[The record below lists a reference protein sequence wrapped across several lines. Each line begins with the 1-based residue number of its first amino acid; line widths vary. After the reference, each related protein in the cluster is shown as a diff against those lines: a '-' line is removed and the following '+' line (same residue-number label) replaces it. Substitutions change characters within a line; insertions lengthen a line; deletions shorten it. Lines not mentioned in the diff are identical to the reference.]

1 MVKAVVPELSDTRT
15 IDWKPG
21 PKIAGPDN
29 PPLRPGTALATFGA
43 NGKYGG
49 DGVQHAVVFD
59 RYETKNGQRGMWI
72 VEQSKD
78 MPTRERFIPF
88 GSNDSNS
95 RYRIENYSVITK

>member
-1 MVKAVVPELSDTRT
+1 MVPDLSETRT
-15 IDWKPG
+15 TDWKPG

-29 PPLRPGTALATFGA
+29 PPLRPGTALATIGT

-59 RYETKNGQRGMWI
+59 RYETKNGQPGMVI

-78 MPTRERFIPF
+78 MPTRRVFVPF
-88 GSNDSNS
+88 GSTNPNP
-95 RYRIENYSVITK
+95 RYRVETYSVITK